1 MATWKMSRRKIF
13 DLWECSVLCLLPWLS
28 TDDGIDWERD
38 GDVDAREEQHSVPLP
53 IGSLPGHTGAPKLY
67 GFKTDVRWV
76 NQWMVTNWSKVSAF
90 LDHSIPWGDWLSW
103 KKASQSIMHWRGLTG
118 LWLRPDFS
126 TNYLCF
132 GKTSETCWAYVSSQ
146 SFSSLPSLSY
156 FLCKC
161 CTVSLSG

>member
-53 IGSLPGHTGAPKLY
+53 MGSLPGHTGAPMLY
-67 GFKTDVRWV
+67 GFKTDARWV

-103 KKASQSIMHWRGLTG
+103 KKAGQSIMHWISLTG
-118 LWLRPDFS
+118 LWLRPDFNKLS
-126 TNYLCF
+126 VFWKNLRDLLSFCDLPILFPHCPLFHIFHASAALCH
-132 GKTSETCWAYVSSQ
+132 S
-146 SFSSLPSLSY
+146 
-156 FLCKC
+156 
-161 CTVSLSG
+161 